1 MFQCKDLLSLTTM
14 SEAKV
19 IAGMGGMDRDIRWS
33 YKAENINFENWV
45 HGKELLIISS
55 PVTQRKNYNL
65 YKIIEKAIRLQMS
78 CALLLIGDNY
88 VSSVDEDVLEL
99 AERNSFPLFTIPWN
113 VPLLDFFEEL
123 GHAIS
128 YLDDRKDIQDSF
140 LAEIIFGDSINT
152 NSIAHKCEQMGY
164 DKSVLE
170 QIFIMHLD
178 GVSKDVVRSYA
189 GILNGI
195 FQKNHHPAIVSCYGN
210 RIVGFMKDCMQN
222 RQTIL
227 DIFSEFGRILE
238 NEQAELTYSL
248 NIGEQC
254 KAIEDLQKNYHETSK
269 VNSIL
274 KHIKRQN
281 EVVFYDQ
288 MGYYRFLMSYENK
301 EPMRRFVQEILGDI
315 LQYDEK
321 NNTQL
326 IDTLWAYFRND
337 CNLQRA
343 ADSLFT
349 HKNTVKYRLQRIAQ
363 ITSRDMNN
371 RFQSLELYNALIIYY
386 YESPGQQ
393 P

>member
-1 MFQCKDLLSLTTM
+1 M

-195 FQKNHHPAIVSCYGN
+195 FQKNHHPAMVSCYGN

-227 DIFSEFGRILE
+227 DL
-238 NEQAELTYSL
+238 SL
-248 NIGEQC
+248 I
-254 KAIEDLQKNYHETSK
+254 
-269 VNSIL
+269 
-274 KHIKRQN
+274 HI
-281 EVVFYDQ
+281 
-288 MGYYRFLMSYENK
+288 
-301 EPMRRFVQEILGDI
+301 
-315 LQYDEK
+315 
-321 NNTQL
+321 
-326 IDTLWAYFRND
+326 
-337 CNLQRA
+337 
-343 ADSLFT
+343 
-349 HKNTVKYRLQRIAQ
+349 
-363 ITSRDMNN
+363 
-371 RFQSLELYNALIIYY
+371 
-386 YESPGQQ
+386 
-393 P
+393 

>member
-189 GILNGI
+189 GILMV
-195 FQKNHHPAIVSCYGN
+195 FFK
-210 RIVGFMKDCMQN
+210 RI
-222 RQTIL
+222 I
-227 DIFSEFGRILE
+227 
-238 NEQAELTYSL
+238 
-248 NIGEQC
+248 
-254 KAIEDLQKNYHETSK
+254 
-269 VNSIL
+269 
-274 KHIKRQN
+274 
-281 EVVFYDQ
+281 
-288 MGYYRFLMSYENK
+288 
-301 EPMRRFVQEILGDI
+301 I
-315 LQYDEK
+315 LQ
-321 NNTQL
+321 
-326 IDTLWAYFRND
+326 WCPAMG
-337 CNLQRA
+337 
-343 ADSLFT
+343 
-349 HKNTVKYRLQRIAQ
+349 IAL
-363 ITSRDMNN
+363 S
-371 RFQSLELYNALIIYY
+371 AL
-386 YESPGQQ
+386 
-393 P
+393 